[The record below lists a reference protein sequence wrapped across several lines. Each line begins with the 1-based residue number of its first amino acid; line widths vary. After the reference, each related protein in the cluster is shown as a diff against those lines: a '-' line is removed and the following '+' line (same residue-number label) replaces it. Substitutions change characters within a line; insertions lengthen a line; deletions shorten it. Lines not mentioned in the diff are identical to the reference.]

1 MGLIPLP
8 NAKVLFL
15 HPPTHAPGQDA
26 GPEPAGGVAVSVQ
39 HLPAIAIARVSGNI
53 DGPNTA
59 RWAASFD
66 RLIAQGLPFIVDLT
80 GVDVVDRDGIRAL
93 LRLRR
98 QCVNARRAWVL
109 VVNTSTRM
117 AVPAAQLSQRLPIA
131 ASMSD
136 ALDQLAAAH
145 QLPASSPRITARE
158 VTRC

>member
-1 MGLIPLP
+1 MP
-8 NAKVLFL
+8 NAKILFL
-15 HPPTHAPGQDA
+15 HPARTRPGQDVGSERA
-26 GPEPAGGVAVSVQ
+26 DGVAVSVQ

-66 RLIAQGLPFIVDLT
+66 RLIAQGLPYIVDLT

-109 VVNTSTRM
+109 VVSTSTRM

-136 ALDQLAAAH
+136 ALDQFATAQ